1 MGGTMP
7 YVPASLA
14 IFGAALA
21 LGALYFDRTNRLRM
35 ARRAAGLVEAVPL
48 RLLSTPIEIVRMRPW
63 QSLLYRVLSSKPG
76 RRGLYVPR
84 KVTLVLAFVFGA
96 VAGVVTFG
104 ELFHL
109 PYWLE
114 TIASIALALV
124 MPRLLGNLERRRQSE
139 LFIARFPDAMDM
151 MVRMLR
157 AGLPVSSAIE
167 IVGAEAPDPVGRIF
181 RGIANEV
188 AIGIPLEDVL
198 AGRVQEIEPAEFRY
212 FTVAV
217 SLQRA
222 TGGNLAATLES
233 LASVIRRRKNV
244 RAKAR
249 AMTSEVKSSAFVL
262 GALPFVIG
270 GMLFLLSPG
279 YIGMLFDDPRGNLIL
294 GAIVGLL
301 LLAVV
306 TMRWMIKRG
315 LRT

>member
-1 MGGTMP
+1 MGGSMP
-7 YVPASLA
+7 FVPAALVVL
-14 IFGAALA
+14 GAALTF
-21 LGALYFDRTNRLRM
+21 GALRFDRANRLRM
-35 ARRAAGLVEAVPL
+35 ARRVDNFGAAAPER
-48 RLLSTPIEIVRMRPW
+48 RLSATIEIARMPPWQILFYRVFSSTP
-63 QSLLYRVLSSKPG
+63 S

-84 KVTLVLAFVFGA
+84 KRTLVLAAVFGA
-96 VAGVVTFG
+96 VAGAVSFG
-104 ELFHL
+104 ELFHF
-109 PYWLE
+109 PYWLV
-114 TIASIALALV
+114 AVGSVSVALV
-124 MPRLLGNLERRRQSE
+124 MPRLLGNIERRRQSE

-151 MVRMLR
+151 LVRMLR

-198 AGRVQEIEPAEFRY
+198 ASSVQEIEPPEFRY

-217 SLQRA
+217 NLQRA
-222 TGGNLAATLES
+222 TGGNLTETLES
-233 LASVIRRRKNV
+233 LATVIRRRKNV

-249 AMTSEVKSSAFVL
+249 AMVSEVKSSAFVL
-262 GALPFVIG
+262 GSLPFVIG

-279 YIGMLFDDPRGNLIL
+279 YIGQLFIDPRGNLIL
-294 GAIVGLL
+294 GAIAGLL